1 VSPPPP
7 AASPYLL
14 ESVFVVL
21 PGAVSVER
29 QQELVAGIMG
39 AQEESGTTQGY
50 RYGFDKL
57 AAVLVG
63 REHRYASWD
72 EVPGRLAQ
80 DSERLVAQA
89 REVCAE
95 VPEHYDVAAI
105 ELLGYRPGSSLTPH
119 VDCVPGWSVI
129 ITLGAT
135 ARFYFNVGARDK
147 PQHVVALR
155 SGDAILFPT
164 SHAAAVWHGIE
175 GFEAG
180 SEPDWFS
187 AAPYCR
193 LCLQFR
199 ASYYHLH

>member
-1 VSPPPP
+1 V
-7 AASPYLL
+7 L
-14 ESVFVVL
+14 ERVFVVL

-29 QQELVAGIMG
+29 QQQLVAGIKRVHAEG
-39 AQEESGTTQGY
+39 GTMQRY

-57 AAVLVG
+57 AAVIVG
-63 REHRYASWD
+63 PDQRYASWD
-72 EVPGRLAQ
+72 DVPGCLAQ
-80 DSERLVAQA
+80 DSEQLLAQA
-89 REVCAE
+89 RAVCSE
-95 VPEHYDVAAI
+95 VPEKYDVAAI

-164 SHAAAVWHGIE
+164 SHEAAVWHGIE

-180 SEPDWFS
+180 SEPEWFS
-187 AAPYCR
+187 TAPYCR